1 MAQTKEQAE
10 LPTTLDAALEVIA
23 DMRVS
28 LGALQSEVEDLKGEL
43 EDSQSEVSDLEDELR
58 EVRDEDP
65 TWLPPEAVTDLV
77 RIRHAIKRGT
87 VNDDHVYQLE
97 KLLSELDSGWM
108 CRA

>member
-10 LPTTLDAALEVIA
+10 LPTTLDAALEVIS

-28 LGALQSEVEDLKGEL
+28 LSALQSEVEDLQGDL
-43 EDSQSEVSDLEDELR
+43 EDSQSEVRDLEDELR

-77 RIRHAIKRGT
+77 KIRHAIKRGT
-87 VNDDHVYQLE
+87 VNDDHLYRVE
-97 KLLSELDSGWM
+97 TILSHLDSGWM